1 MTHCPRVNP
10 RSLHYLPLLGA
21 LWIIGSIGTAR
32 GDDPPFEH
40 DVQPL
45 LAKYCYQC
53 HNAEKKETELDLT
66 PIRTTADAAASQAW
80 DGVLD
85 RTRAGEM
92 PPPKAPHPTDG
103 VKKLLV
109 GWLDRTVNVD
119 CSQLTDEQRRRYYR
133 NYVMSRR
140 LTRVEY
146 DNSVRDLVGLDLK
159 PSSLLP
165 GDGAGGE
172 GFDTN
177 GSTLFLS
184 PVLLERYLEAA
195 DMVVATLLPEARDGF
210 PPHLKLARQR
220 LLIATPSEQLS
231 AHEAARQIVAAFAR
245 RAFRRPVA
253 PAEVDRLLALFD
265 HAQQQGDSFEVALRQ
280 PLKGVLVSPN
290 FLFLVEQTPEQ
301 GGFYRIGQFELA
313 TRLAY
318 FIWAAPP
325 DDALLA
331 LAEEGRLH
339 DDGVIREQTQRLLKD
354 PKSGGLA
361 HNFSRQWLGLD
372 ALGTTVKPD
381 AGRFP
386 EFDVELTLAMRDEA
400 DLVFEYVLREDRSL
414 LELIDADYTFVN
426 AQLARHYGLVG
437 VSGGEMRRVP
447 LTDHNRGG
455 VLTLGSVLTITSYPL
470 RTSPVLRGR
479 WVLEQLLGGKIPP
492 PPPNVPLLPREESQ
506 AGQLTLR
513 QQLEQHRSDAACAA
527 CHVRMDP
534 LGFGLENFGPTGR
547 WRANYPE
554 VTADGINPDGPPV
567 DASGALPSGEK
578 FAGPAELKALILA
591 RKDEF
596 LRHFVRKMFGYA
608 LGRELNKADDCAVA
622 ATLKALAE
630 NQYRSSVLVD
640 MLVQSYPFQHRFRE
654 N

>member
-1 MTHCPRVNP
+1 
-10 RSLHYLPLLGA
+10 LGA
-21 LWIIGSIGTAR
+21 LCILGSIGIAR
-32 GDDPPFEH
+32 ADEPSFEH

-66 PIRTTADAAASQAW
+66 PIRSSADAAATQAW
-80 DGVLD
+80 DAVLD
-85 RTRAGEM
+85 RIRAGEM
-92 PPPKAPHPTDG
+92 PPAKAPQPTDDER
-103 VKKLLV
+103 KLLV

-119 CSQLTDEQRRRYYR
+119 CSQLSDEQRRSYWRS
-133 NYVMSRR
+133 YVMSRR
-140 LTRVEY
+140 LTRFEY
-146 DNSVRDLVGLDLK
+146 DNSIRDLIGLDLK

-165 GDGAGGE
+165 SDGAGGE

-195 DMVVATLLPEARDGF
+195 EMVVATLLPDARDGF
-210 PPHLKLARQR
+210 PPHLKAARQR
-220 LLIATPSEQLS
+220 LLITTPSEQLS
-231 AHEAARQIVAAFAR
+231 AREAARQIVAAFAR
-245 RAFRRPVA
+245 RAFRRPVTA
-253 PAEVDRLLALFD
+253 AEVERLLALFD
-265 HAQQQGDSFEVALRQ
+265 HAQQQGDSFETALRQ

-290 FLFLVEQTPEQ
+290 FLFLVEQAPEQ
-301 GGFYRIGQFELA
+301 GGFYRLGQSELA

-318 FIWAAPP
+318 FVWAAPP
-325 DDALLA
+325 DDTLLF
-331 LAEEGRLH
+331 LAEQGWLH
-339 DDGVIREQTQRLLKD
+339 DEAVIREQTQRLLKD

-381 AGRFP
+381 AARFP
-386 EFDVELTLAMRDEA
+386 DFDLELTLAMRDEA
-400 DLVFEYVLREDRSL
+400 DMVFEYVLREDRSL

-447 LTDHNRGG
+447 LPDHNRGG

-492 PPPNVPLLPREESQ
+492 PPPNVPQLSRGESQ

-513 QQLEQHRSDAACAA
+513 QQLEQHRADAACAV
-527 CHVRMDP
+527 CHLRMDP

-547 WRANYPE
+547 WRTNYPE
-554 VTADGINPDGPPV
+554 VQEGGINPDGPLV
-567 DASGALPSGEK
+567 DASGVLPSGEK

-591 RKDEF
+591 RKEEF

-622 ATLKALAE
+622 ATLKALSE
-630 NQYRSSVLVD
+630 NQYRASVLID
-640 MLVQSYPFQHRFRE
+640 MVVQSYPFQHRFRE
-654 N
+654 P